1 MTTPFL
7 QINNMTKRFGATRAV
22 HDVSFGLN
30 KGEVLALIGENGAGK
45 STIVKILTGIY
56 QADSGN
62 IVLNGQTLRFSSPQN
77 AGQAGIS
84 AIHQETVMFDEL
96 SVAENLFV
104 GNHPVRSSFFAGG
117 LVNWKSM
124 LEQAKTVLEKMD
136 AKIDPETPLKEL
148 SVAQKHLVQIAR
160 ALSQDS
166 SVVIMDEPT
175 ASLSKAEIEDL
186 YRIVRQLRDAG
197 KAVLLITHKFDE
209 VFALANRYVVL
220 RDGENVGTG
229 KIADTSSEDL
239 IRLMAGRDVGSL
251 YPKLES
257 KPGAV
262 MLEVKN
268 FEHPTEFSGI
278 NFRVRKG
285 EILGFYGLVGAGR
298 SEVMQAVF
306 GLSPGATGTVL
317 IDGKTVPINSPADA
331 VNNGLVYVPEDRQI
345 AGAILPMTILHNI
358 TLASLG
364 SIGNILNRAKEE
376 SLAMP
381 LAQRLSLRA
390 AHLEQNVSELSGGN
404 QQKVVLAKWLA
415 THPKVIILDEP
426 TKGIDVGAKAAVHSF
441 MSELV
446 QNGLAII
453 LVSSELPE
461 VMNMSDRIL
470 VMREGRMVAEFDARA
485 ATAEEIVAQAAG
497 NTRTQAAGNA
507 RELAA

>member
-1 MTTPFL
+1 MTNHFL
-7 QINNMTKRFGATRAV
+7 QINNLNKRFGATQAV
-22 HDVSFGLN
+22 NDVSFGLN

-45 STIVKILTGIY
+45 STVVKILTGIY
-56 QADSGN
+56 QPDSGS
-62 IVLNGQTLRFSSPQN
+62 IVLNNETLRLSSPQD
-77 AGQAGIS
+77 AAKAGIG

-104 GNHPVRSSFFAGG
+104 GNHPVTSKFFAGG

-124 LEQAKTVLEKMD
+124 LEQAQTVLEKMD

-209 VFALANRYVVL
+209 VFALASRYVVL
-220 RDGENVGTG
+220 RDGKNVGTG
-229 KIADTSSEDL
+229 KITDTSSEDL
-239 IRLMAGRDVGSL
+239 IRLMAGREVGAL
-251 YPKLES
+251 FPKLES
-257 KPGAV
+257 KPGDV

-268 FEHPTEFSGI
+268 FEHPTEFSSI
-278 NFRVRKG
+278 NFSVRKG

-306 GLSPGATGTVL
+306 GLNAASTGSVL
-317 IDGKTVPINSPADA
+317 IDGKTVSIKSPADA
-331 VNNGLVYVPEDRQI
+331 VKNGLVYVPEDRQI
-345 AGAILPMTILHNI
+345 AGAILPMSILHNI
-358 TLASLG
+358 TLASLS
-364 SIGNILNRAKEE
+364 SIGNILNRGKEE
-376 SLAMP
+376 SMAMP
-381 LAQRLSLRA
+381 LAERLSLRA
-390 AHLEQNVSELSGGN
+390 ANLEQNVSELSGGN
-404 QQKVVLAKWLA
+404 QQKVVLSKWLA
-415 THPKVIILDEP
+415 TNPKVIILDEP

-446 QNGLAII
+446 QNGLAVI

-461 VMNMSDRIL
+461 IMNMSDRIL
-470 VMREGRMVAEFDARA
+470 VMREGRLVAEFEARV
-485 ATAEEIVAQAAG
+485 ATAEEIVSQAAG
-497 NTRTQAAGNA
+497 NTR
-507 RELAA
+507 ELVA

>member
-7 QINNMTKRFGATRAV
+7 QINNIEKRFGATRAV

-56 QADSGN
+56 QADSGS
-62 IVLNGQTLRFSSPQN
+62 IVLNGETLRFSSPQA

-104 GNHPVRSSFFAGG
+104 GNHPVTSKFFAGG

-124 LEQAKTVLEKMD
+124 LEQARAVLEKMD

-229 KIADTSSEDL
+229 NIADTSSEDL
-239 IRLMAGRDVGSL
+239 IRLMAGREVGAL
-251 YPKLES
+251 FPKLES
-257 KPGAV
+257 KPGIV

-268 FEHPTEFSGI
+268 FEHPTEFSKI
-278 NFRVRKG
+278 NFSVRKG

-298 SEVMQAVF
+298 SEVMQAIF
-306 GLSPGATGTVL
+306 GLNIAARGTVL
-317 IDGKTVPINSPADA
+317 IDGKTVHIKSPADA

-345 AGAILPMTILHNI
+345 AGAILPMSILHNI
-358 TLASLG
+358 TLASIR
-364 SIGNILNRAKEE
+364 SIGNILDRNKEE
-376 SLAMP
+376 AIAMP
-381 LAQRLSLRA
+381 LAERLSLRA
-390 AHLEQNVSELSGGN
+390 ANLEQNVSELSGGN
-404 QQKVVLAKWLA
+404 QQKVVLCKWLA
-415 THPKVIILDEP
+415 TNPKVIILDEP

-446 QNGLAII
+446 QNGLAVI

-470 VMREGRMVAEFDARA
+470 VMREGRLVAEFEARI
-485 ATAEEIVAQAAG
+485 ATAEEIVSQAAG
-497 NTRTQAAGNA
+497 NTR
-507 RELAA
+507 ELVA

>member
-1 MTTPFL
+1 MTTTFL
-7 QINNMTKRFGATRAV
+7 EINNINKRFGATQAV
-22 HDVSFGLN
+22 NDVSFGLN

-45 STIVKILTGIY
+45 STVVKILTGIY
-56 QADSGN
+56 QPDSGG
-62 IVLNGQTLRFSSPQN
+62 IVLNGETLRLSSPQ
-77 AGQAGIS
+77 AAAKAGIG

-104 GNHPVRSSFFAGG
+104 GNHPVTAKFFAGG
-117 LVNWKSM
+117 LVNWRSM
-124 LEQAKTVLEKMD
+124 LERAKAVLEKMD

-209 VFALANRYVVL
+209 VFALADRYVVL
-220 RDGENVGTG
+220 RDGKNVGTG
-229 KIADTSSEDL
+229 KITDTSSEAL
-239 IRLMAGRDVGSL
+239 IRLMAGREVGAL
-251 YPKLES
+251 FPKLES
-257 KPGAV
+257 KPGNI

-268 FEHPTEFSGI
+268 FEHPSEFSSI
-278 NFRVRKG
+278 NFGVRKG

-306 GLSPGATGTVL
+306 GLNAAATGSVL
-317 IDGKTVPINSPADA
+317 IDGKTVSIKSPADA
-331 VNNGLVYVPEDRQI
+331 VKHGLVYVPEDRQI
-345 AGAILPMTILHNI
+345 AGAILPMSILHNI
-358 TLASLG
+358 TLASIR
-364 SIGNILNRAKEE
+364 SIGNILNRNKEE
-376 SLAMP
+376 ALALP
-381 LAQRLSLRA
+381 LAERLSLRA
-390 AHLEQNVSELSGGN
+390 ANLEQNVSELSGGN
-404 QQKVVLAKWLA
+404 QQKVVLSKWLA
-415 THPKVIILDEP
+415 TNPNVIILDEP

-446 QNGLAII
+446 QNGLAVV

-470 VMREGRMVAEFDARA
+470 VMREGRLVAEFDARVA
-485 ATAEEIVAQAAG
+485 SAEEIVSQAAG
-497 NTRTQAAGNA
+497 NTRGLVA
-507 RELAA
+507 

>member
-1 MTTPFL
+1 MTKTFL
-7 QINNMTKRFGATRAV
+7 EINNIGKRFGATRAV
-22 HDVSFGLN
+22 HNVSFGLN

-56 QADSGN
+56 QADEGS
-62 IVLNGQTLRFSSPQN
+62 ISINGEVVRFSSPQA
-77 AGQAGIS
+77 AGHVGIS

-96 SVAENLFV
+96 SVAENLFA
-104 GNHPVRSSFFAGG
+104 GNHPVRSRFFAGG
-117 LVNWKSM
+117 LVNWKTM
-124 LEQAKTVLEKMD
+124 LEQARVVLDKMD

-209 VFALANRYVVL
+209 VFALADRYVVL

-229 KIADTSSEDL
+229 NIKDTSSEEL
-239 IRLMAGRDVGSL
+239 IRLMAGREVGAL
-251 YPKLES
+251 FPKLES

-268 FEHPTEFSGI
+268 FSHPTEFMGI
-278 NFRVRKG
+278 HFSVRKG

-298 SEVMQAVF
+298 SEVMQAIF
-306 GLSPGATGTVL
+306 GLNAAATGTVL
-317 IDGKTVPINSPADA
+317 IDGKTVNIKSPSDA
-331 VNNGLVYVPEDRQI
+331 VRNGLVYVPEDRQI
-345 AGAILPMTILHNI
+345 AGAILPMSILHNI
-358 TLASLG
+358 TLASLS
-364 SIGNILNRAKEE
+364 SIGNLLNRKKEE
-376 SLAMP
+376 ALAMP
-381 LAQRLSLRA
+381 LAQRLDLRA
-390 AHLEQNVSELSGGN
+390 ANLEQNVSELSGGN
-404 QQKVVLAKWLA
+404 QQKVVLSKWLA
-415 THPKVIILDEP
+415 TNPKVIILDEP

-446 QNGLAII
+446 QNGLAVI

-470 VMREGRMVAEFDARA
+470 VMREGRMVAEFDARVA
-485 ATAEEIVAQAAG
+485 SAEEIVSQAAG
-497 NTRTQAAGNA
+497 NTR
-507 RELAA
+507 ELVA

>member
-1 MTTPFL
+1 MTNTFL
-7 QINNMTKRFGATRAV
+7 EINNIGKRFGATRAV

-56 QADSGN
+56 QPDEGS
-62 IVLNGQTLRFSSPQN
+62 ISINGETSRFSSPQA
-77 AGQAGIS
+77 AGVAGIS

-96 SVAENLFV
+96 SVAENLFA
-104 GNHPVRSSFFAGG
+104 GNHPVSSKFFAGG
-117 LVNWKSM
+117 LVNWRTM
-124 LEQAKTVLEKMD
+124 TEQAKMVLDKMD

-209 VFALANRYVVL
+209 VFALADRYVVL

-229 KIADTSSEDL
+229 NIKDTSSDQL
-239 IRLMAGRDVGSL
+239 IRLMAGREVGSL
-251 YPKLES
+251 FPKLEF
-257 KPGAV
+257 KPGEV

-268 FEHPTEFSGI
+268 FAHPTEFEGI
-278 NFRVRKG
+278 HFSVRKG

-298 SEVMQAVF
+298 SEVMQAIF
-306 GLSPGATGTVL
+306 GLNAAATGTVQ
-317 IDGKTVPINSPADA
+317 IDGKTVNIKSPSDA
-331 VNNGLVYVPEDRQI
+331 VRNGLVYVPEDRQI
-345 AGAILPMTILHNI
+345 AGAILPMSILHNI
-358 TLASLG
+358 TLASL
-364 SIGNILNRAKEE
+364 SRIGNVLNRKKEE
-376 SLAMP
+376 LMAMP
-381 LAQRLSLRA
+381 IAQRLELKA
-390 AHLEQNVSELSGGN
+390 ANLEQNVSELSGGN
-404 QQKVVLAKWLA
+404 QQKVVLSKWLA
-415 THPKVIILDEP
+415 TNPKVIILDEP
-426 TKGIDVGAKAAVHSF
+426 TKGIDVGAKAAVHGF

-446 QNGLAII
+446 QNGLAVI

-470 VMREGRMVAEFDARA
+470 VMREGRLVAEFNAREA
-485 ATAEEIVAQAAG
+485 SAEDIVSQAAG
-497 NTRTQAAGNA
+497 NTRGAAA
-507 RELAA
+507 

>member
-1 MTTPFL
+1 MTNSFL
-7 QINNMTKRFGATRAV
+7 QINNMNKRFGATQAV
-22 HDVSFGLN
+22 NDVSFGLN

-45 STIVKILTGIY
+45 STVVKILTGIY
-56 QADSGN
+56 QPDSGS
-62 IVLNGQTLRFSSPQN
+62 IVLNGETLRLSSPQT
-77 AGQAGIS
+77 AAKAGIG

-104 GNHPVRSSFFAGG
+104 GNHPVTAKFFAGG

-124 LEQAKTVLEKMD
+124 LERAKAVLDKMD

-220 RDGENVGTG
+220 RDGKNVGTG
-229 KIADTSSEDL
+229 NITDTSSEDL
-239 IRLMAGRDVGSL
+239 IRLMAGREVGQL
-251 YPKLES
+251 FPKLES
-257 KPGAV
+257 KPGNV

-268 FEHPTEFSGI
+268 FEHPTEFSSI
-278 NFRVRKG
+278 NFSVRKG

-306 GLSPGATGTVL
+306 GLNAAVTGSVL
-317 IDGKTVPINSPADA
+317 IDGKTVNIKSPADA
-331 VNNGLVYVPEDRQI
+331 VKHGLVYVPEDRQI
-345 AGAILPMTILHNI
+345 AGAILPMSILHNI
-358 TLASLG
+358 TLASIR
-364 SIGNILNRAKEE
+364 SIGNLLNRTKEE
-376 SLAMP
+376 AIAMP
-381 LAQRLSLRA
+381 LAERLSLRA
-390 AHLEQNVSELSGGN
+390 ANLEQNVSELSGGN
-404 QQKVVLAKWLA
+404 QQKVVLSKWLA
-415 THPKVIILDEP
+415 TNPKVIILDEP

-446 QNGLAII
+446 QNGLAVI

-470 VMREGRMVAEFDARA
+470 VMREGRLVAEFDARVA
-485 ATAEEIVAQAAG
+485 SAEEIVSQAAG
-497 NTRTQAAGNA
+497 NTR
-507 RELAA
+507 ELVA

>member
-1 MTTPFL
+1 MTTTFL
-7 QINNMTKRFGATRAV
+7 QINNLNKRFGATQAV
-22 HDVSFGLN
+22 NDVSFELN

-45 STIVKILTGIY
+45 STVVKILTGIY
-56 QADSGN
+56 QPDSGS
-62 IVLNGQTLRFSSPQN
+62 IVLNGETLRLSSPQ
-77 AGQAGIS
+77 AAARVGIG

-104 GNHPVRSSFFAGG
+104 GNHPVTSKFFAGG

-124 LEQAKTVLEKMD
+124 LERAKTVLDKMD

-220 RDGENVGTG
+220 RDGKNVGTG
-229 KIADTSSEDL
+229 KITDTSSEDL
-239 IRLMAGRDVGSL
+239 IRLMAGREVGAL
-251 YPKLES
+251 FPKLES
-257 KPGAV
+257 KPGNI

-268 FEHPTEFSGI
+268 FEHPTEFSSI
-278 NFRVRKG
+278 NFSVRKG

-306 GLSPGATGTVL
+306 GLNPAATGSVL
-317 IDGKTVPINSPADA
+317 IDGKTVTIKSPADA
-331 VNNGLVYVPEDRQI
+331 VKHGLVYVPEDRQI
-345 AGAILPMTILHNI
+345 AGAILPMSILHNI
-358 TLASLG
+358 TLASL
-364 SIGNILNRAKEE
+364 SRIGNLLNRTKEE
-376 SLAMP
+376 AIAMP
-381 LAQRLSLRA
+381 LAERLSLRA
-390 AHLEQNVSELSGGN
+390 ANLEQNVSELSGGN
-404 QQKVVLAKWLA
+404 QQKVVLSKWLA
-415 THPKVIILDEP
+415 TNPNVIILDEP

-446 QNGLAII
+446 QNGLAVI

-470 VMREGRMVAEFDARA
+470 VMREGRLVAEFDARVA
-485 ATAEEIVAQAAG
+485 SAEEIVSQAAG
-497 NTRTQAAGNA
+497 NTR
-507 RELAA
+507 ELVA

>member
-1 MTTPFL
+1 MTNFFL
-7 QINNMTKRFGATRAV
+7 QINNIGKRFGATRAV

-45 STIVKILTGIY
+45 STVVKILTGIY
-56 QADSGN
+56 QADSGS
-62 IVLNGQTLRFSSPQN
+62 IALNGENQRFSSPQ
-77 AGQAGIS
+77 AAAKAGIS

-117 LVNWKSM
+117 LVNWKAM
-124 LEQAKTVLEKMD
+124 LEQAKIVLGKMD
-136 AKIDPETPLKEL
+136 AKIDPEMPLKEL

-229 KIADTSSEDL
+229 NIADTSSEDL
-239 IRLMAGRDVGSL
+239 IRLMAGREVGQL
-251 YPKLES
+251 FPKLES
-257 KPGAV
+257 KPGSV

-268 FEHPTEFSGI
+268 FSHPTEFAGI
-278 NFRVRKG
+278 NFSVRKG

-298 SEVMQAVF
+298 SEVMQAIF
-306 GLSPGATGTVL
+306 GLNPVAIGSVV
-317 IDGKTVPINSPADA
+317 IDEKPVTIKSPADA
-331 VNNGLVYVPEDRQI
+331 VKNGLVYVPEDRQI
-345 AGAILPMTILHNI
+345 AGAILPMSILHNI
-358 TLASLG
+358 TLASIR
-364 SIGNILNRAKEE
+364 SIGNILNRQKEE
-376 SLAMP
+376 AIALP

-390 AHLEQNVSELSGGN
+390 ANLEQNVSELSGGN
-404 QQKVVLAKWLA
+404 QQKVVLSKWLA
-415 THPKVIILDEP
+415 TNPKVIILDEP

-446 QNGLAII
+446 QNGLAVI

-470 VMREGRMVAEFDARA
+470 VMREGRLVAEFNARV
-485 ATAEEIVAQAAG
+485 ATAEEIVTEAAG
-497 NTRTQAAGNA
+497 NTRGLVA
-507 RELAA
+507 

>member
-7 QINNMTKRFGATRAV
+7 QINNLNKRFGATQAV
-22 HDVSFGLN
+22 NEVSFGLN

-45 STIVKILTGIY
+45 STVVKILTGIY
-56 QADSGN
+56 QPDSGS
-62 IVLNGQTLRFSSPQN
+62 IVLNGETLRLSSPQD
-77 AGQAGIS
+77 AARAGIG

-104 GNHPVRSSFFAGG
+104 GNHPVTSKFFAGG
-117 LVNWKSM
+117 LVNWRSM
-124 LEQAKTVLEKMD
+124 LEQAKIVLEKLD
-136 AKIDPETPLKEL
+136 AKIDPEKPLKEL

-166 SVVIMDEPT
+166 SVVMMDEPT

-209 VFALANRYVVL
+209 VFALANRYIVL

-229 KIADTSSEDL
+229 NIKDTSSEDL
-239 IRLMAGRDVGSL
+239 IRLMAGREVGAL
-251 YPKLES
+251 FPKLES

-268 FEHPTEFSGI
+268 FEHPSEFSSI

-306 GLSPGATGTVL
+306 GLNAAATGSVL
-317 IDGKTVPINSPADA
+317 IDGKTVKIKSPADA
-331 VNNGLVYVPEDRQI
+331 VRHGLVYVPEDRQI
-345 AGAILPMTILHNI
+345 AGAILPMSILHNI
-358 TLASLG
+358 TLASIS
-364 SIGNILNRAKEE
+364 SIGNILNRNKEE
-376 SLAMP
+376 AIAMP
-381 LAQRLSLRA
+381 LAERLSLRA
-390 AHLEQNVSELSGGN
+390 ANLEQNVSELSGGN
-404 QQKVVLAKWLA
+404 QQKVVLSKWLA
-415 THPKVIILDEP
+415 TNPKVIILDEP

-446 QNGLAII
+446 QNGLAVI

-461 VMNMSDRIL
+461 IMNMSDRIL
-470 VMREGRMVAEFDARA
+470 VMREGRLVAEFEARV
-485 ATAEEIVAQAAG
+485 ATAEEIVTEAAG
-497 NTRTQAAGNA
+497 NTRGLVA
-507 RELAA
+507 

>member
-1 MTTPFL
+1 MTTNFL
-7 QINNMTKRFGATRAV
+7 QINNLNKRFGATQAV
-22 HDVSFGLN
+22 NDVSFGLN

-45 STIVKILTGIY
+45 STVVKILTGIY
-56 QADSGN
+56 QPDSGSM
-62 IVLNGQTLRFSSPQN
+62 VLNGETLRLSSPQD
-77 AGQAGIS
+77 AMRAGIG

-104 GNHPVRSSFFAGG
+104 GNHPVTAKFFAGG

-124 LEQAKTVLEKMD
+124 LERAKAVLDKMD

-166 SVVIMDEPT
+166 SVVMMDEPT

-209 VFALANRYVVL
+209 VFALADRYVVL
-220 RDGENVGTG
+220 RDGRNVGTG
-229 KIADTSSEDL
+229 KITDTSSEDL
-239 IRLMAGRDVGSL
+239 IRLMAGREVGAL
-251 YPKLES
+251 FPKLES
-257 KPGAV
+257 KPGNV

-268 FEHPTEFSGI
+268 FEHQTEFSSI
-278 NFRVRKG
+278 NFSVRKG

-306 GLSPGATGTVL
+306 GLNAAATGLVL
-317 IDGKTVPINSPADA
+317 IDGKTVNIKSPADA
-331 VNNGLVYVPEDRQI
+331 VKHGLVYVPEDRQI
-345 AGAILPMTILHNI
+345 AGAILPMSILHNI
-358 TLASLG
+358 TLASLS
-364 SIGNILNRAKEE
+364 SIGNLLNRNKEE
-376 SLAMP
+376 AIAMP
-381 LAQRLSLRA
+381 LAERLSLRA
-390 AHLEQNVSELSGGN
+390 ANLEQNVSELSGGN
-404 QQKVVLAKWLA
+404 QQKVVLSKWLA
-415 THPKVIILDEP
+415 TNPKVIILDEP

-446 QNGLAII
+446 QNGLAVI

-470 VMREGRMVAEFDARA
+470 VMREGRLVAEFDARVA
-485 ATAEEIVAQAAG
+485 SAEEIVAQAAG
-497 NTRTQAAGNA
+497 NTR
-507 RELAA
+507 ELVA